1 MTERL
6 CHWPVVDPSA
16 SSPQDLSARG
26 YPSEAYKHLYRRWG
40 EGEIGIIVAGN
51 VMLRYDAVEA
61 FGNPILQDDHDGRV
75 AAFAE
80 VCKEAK
86 KGGGLF
92 IAQLSH
98 PGRQGGAALNP
109 RPVSA
114 SEVQLEIEWYDRG
127 V

>member
-86 KGGGLF
+86 KGGGSVYC
-92 IAQLSH
+92 ATEPSGEA
-98 PGRQGGAALNP
+98 GR
-109 RPVSA
+109 
-114 SEVQLEIEWYDRG
+114 RG
-127 V
+127 VEPEAG